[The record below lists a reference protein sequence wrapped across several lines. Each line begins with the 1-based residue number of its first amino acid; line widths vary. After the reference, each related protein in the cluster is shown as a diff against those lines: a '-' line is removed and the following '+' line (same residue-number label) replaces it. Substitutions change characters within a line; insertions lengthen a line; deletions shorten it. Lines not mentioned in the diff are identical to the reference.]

1 MFGLALFAGA
11 CGAQNWEMGVGLGY
25 GVYHNG
31 SIISSG
37 GTADAGIRNRFAVT
51 GYVTEDLFDHFF
63 GGVRF
68 VYQDGARF
76 LRSGSVQGVVQA
88 QSHAITYDALIP
100 FNGRG
105 SRIRPFVGGGL
116 GAKYYNTNGP

>member
-37 GTADAGIRNRFAVT
+37 GTADAGIKNRFTVT
-51 GYVTEDLFDHFF
+51 GYVTEDLFDPFS
-63 GGVRF
+63 GEVRY
-68 VYQDGARF
+68 VYHDGDTF
-76 LRSGSVQGVVQA
+76 LRSGSTQGIVQA
-88 QSHAITYDALIP
+88 QSHTLTYDALIHFKP
-100 FNGRG
+100 RG
-105 SRIRPFVGGGL
+105 ARIRPYVAGGL
-116 GAKYYNTNGP
+116 GAKYYNT